1 MKRSPAD
8 VEQFKKNALVY
19 LRKRLRV
26 GSTVYTVRTKQTRRG
41 GAEHAVLIVTGG
53 KIKNVSS
60 VVTDLLDWHW
70 ADNDAVA
77 HSSAFDIVQQ
87 MSYALHGYESAGRG
101 RKLGPVPVV
110 PTPKHFKAGYSLV
123 HQIL

>member
-1 MKRSPAD
+1 MKRNPAD

-60 VVTDLLDWHW
+60 VVTDLLDWPW
-70 ADNDAVA
+70 SDNDAVVHA
-77 HSSAFDIVQQ
+77 SAFGIVQE
-87 MSYALHGYESAGRG
+87 MSYALHGHKTVIPSWPDVTHAQA
-101 RKLGPVPVV
+101 
-110 PTPKHFKAGYSLV
+110 FQAGYSLV